1 MDNGSRVKSPS
12 MVHGAHDGVASCR
25 MWLYVHVNSKLK
37 IKVNSIPGEHD
48 FLFFSSSSSWGK
60 SYGGHDDVQTV
71 FGQAILVAEF
81 SPKKI
86 QIISVLRRPPALT
99 TTPFSSGST
108 QILKRRQHYTY
119 LSTNKRRQ
127 SIMVQFIS

>member
-1 MDNGSRVKSPS
+1 MIEAGGQGR
-12 MVHGAHDGVASCR
+12 G
-25 MWLYVHVNSKLK
+25 
-37 IKVNSIPGEHD
+37 
-48 FLFFSSSSSWGK
+48 GK

-86 QIISVLRRPPALT
+86 QIISFRRRPPRPS
-99 TTPFSSGST
+99 TPSSSGST

-127 SIMVQFIS
+127 SIIHLLVYAAISPIHKVGEIMHSFL